1 MYRFVQ
7 FFVVG
12 LTLALADHFEEELLV
27 KDFGNGFSG
36 LHFNLVTRKTT
47 GGDYNFH
54 IFPKSL
60 YTIVSKY
67 NVDEFQLS
75 IAQGFWDR
83 LKWGPPFTPTASGGA
98 EIWTWFS
105 PSTMDV
111 DKSWTYFLEALSGQF
126 CASLSQL
133 GLPQNYVSPLISYR
147 PSGLTQKLPFD
158 NVSRIFRYA
167 QLPHEEVCT
176 ENLTP
181 WSKLLP
187 CKKLGGLASMLKPKS
202 VFKATYNAMSISI
215 RRDPQC
221 KRLSLE
227 LRQSLTFVFD
237 RRHLY
242 RSVQGNVFCFEI
254 YIYPGIEPW
263 SLTGLLGGR
272 INKTCQVAH
281 RSDIIILQSQSHLE
295 LKPPSGLSSLVGWDT
310 HRVVAVYSPAHKF
323 ANDLIIISVPSTE
336 TSRFLTETGGG
347 VSVMK
352 YATGRGDIDGGVQIE
367 LCNHLGLPTRAI
379 LLDSSPWYA
388 EMYFSSLSVTYQS
401 GINDSPINMAADKV
415 IFQPSVQLEQMAF
428 LELLLTLPSRAC
440 VTVSYA
446 FKKILMHWNEYLP
459 DANHGIFLPAAT
471 VIYQLSPDQLDRQ
484 RSGSD
489 PIFWELALPQWAST
503 YAEYLSTMNRSEL
516 GMGEGFVRLYSETPL
531 IRLPVPDFSMPFN
544 ALCLVCSVVALL
556 FGGVHKLT
564 TSAMVPVVAEGD
576 EEVVDKPPIV
586 RLCQKLKTVLQYVRR
601 RAHLKS
607 D

>member
-12 LTLALADHFEEELLV
+12 LTLALADQFEEELLV

-54 IFPKSL
+54 IFP
-60 YTIVSKY
+60 
-67 NVDEFQLS
+67 N
-75 IAQGFWDR
+75 
-83 LKWGPPFTPTASGGA
+83 
-98 EIWTWFS
+98 
-105 PSTMDV
+105 V

-147 PSGLTQKLPFD
+147 PSGLTQKLPFS
-158 NVSRIFRYA
+158 NVSRVFRYA

-215 RRDPQC
+215 RRVCSDPQC

-242 RSVQGNVFCFEI
+242 RSVQ
-254 YIYPGIEPW
+254 EPW

-503 YAEYLSTMNRSEL
+503 YAEYLSTMNRTEL

-544 ALCLVCSVVALL
+544 ALCLVCSVVAFL

-586 RLCQKLKTVLQYVRR
+586 RLCQKLKTVLRETNLGAAQWTHQSSESPHDSHIRR
-601 RAHLKS
+601 TVQTERMKTSELHYFAFTISLCPNQEVTLVTQNS
-607 D
+607 STEALSTRL

>member
-1 MYRFVQ
+1 MQRFVH
-7 FFVVG
+7 FFVIG

-27 KDFGNGFSG
+27 RDLGNGFSG
-36 LHFNLVTRKTT
+36 FHFNLVTRKTT
-47 GGDYNFH
+47 
-54 IFPKSL
+54 
-60 YTIVSKY
+60 
-67 NVDEFQLS
+67 
-75 IAQGFWDR
+75 
-83 LKWGPPFTPTASGGA
+83 SG
-98 EIWTWFS
+98 EPYS
-105 PSTMDV
+105 V
-111 DKSWTYFLEALSGQF
+111 DKSWAYFLEALSGQF

-133 GLPQNYVSPLISYR
+133 GLPHSYISPLMSYR
-147 PSGLTQKLPFD
+147 PSGLTQQLTF
-158 NVSRIFRYA
+158 NNASEIFRYA

-202 VFKATYNAMSISI
+202 IFKAAYNAMYIGV
-215 RRDPQC
+215 RRVCSGSQC
-221 KRLSLE
+221 KQSSLE

-237 RRHLY
+237 RRY
-242 RSVQGNVFCFEI
+242 SYSSVQES
-254 YIYPGIEPW
+254 W

-272 INKTCQVAH
+272 INKSCQIAR
-281 RSDIIILQSQSHLE
+281 RSEIIILHSQSRLD
-295 LKPPSGLSSLVGWDT
+295 LKPSGSSSLVSWDS
-310 HRVVAVYSPAHKF
+310 HRVLAVYTPAHDF
-323 ANDLIIISVPSTE
+323 ANDLTITSVPPVE
-336 TSRFLTETGGG
+336 TSRFSTGTGDSI
-347 VSVMK
+347 SVMK
-352 YATGRGDIDGGVQIE
+352 YATGRGDIDGGVRIE
-367 LCNHLGLPTRAI
+367 LCNHLSLPTRAI

-388 EMYFSSLSVTYQS
+388 EIYFSSLSVAYQS
-401 GINDSPINMAADKV
+401 EMNDAPINMAPDRV

-471 VIYQLSPDQLDRQ
+471 VIYQLSPDQLNRQ
-484 RSGSD
+484 RAASN
-489 PIFWELALPQWAST
+489 PITWELSLPPRAST
-503 YAEYLSTMNRSEL
+503 YAEYLSAVNHTEL
-516 GMGEGFVRLYSETPL
+516 EIGEGFVRLYSETPL

-564 TSAMVPVVAEGD
+564 TSAMVPVIAEGD

-586 RLCQKLKTVLQYVRR
+586 RLCQKLKAVLRTKLAAAQQTCRIGEPLHDPQIHRNMQTTRMEHSTFYLTTVSEAPPTL
-601 RAHLKS
+601 
-607 D
+607 

>member
-1 MYRFVQ
+1 MYRFIQ

-83 LKWGPPFTPTASGGA
+83 LKWGPPFTPAASGGA

-105 PSTMDV
+105 PST
-111 DKSWTYFLEALSGQF
+111 L
-126 CASLSQL
+126 
-133 GLPQNYVSPLISYR
+133 
-147 PSGLTQKLPFD
+147 D
-158 NVSRIFRYA
+158 NVSGIFRYA

-202 VFKATYNAMSISI
+202 VFKATYNAMSIGI
-215 RRDPQC
+215 RRVCSSPQC

-242 RSVQGNVFCFEI
+242 RSVQG
-254 YIYPGIEPW
+254 
-263 SLTGLLGGR
+263 LLGGR
-272 INKTCQVAH
+272 INRTCQVAH
-281 RSDIIILQSQSHLE
+281 RSDIIILQSQSRLE
-295 LKPPSGLSSLVGWDT
+295 LKPPSGVSSLVGWDT
-310 HRVVAVYSPAHKF
+310 HRVMAVYSPAHKF
-323 ANDLIIISVPSTE
+323 ANDLIIISVPSSE
-336 TSRFLTETGGG
+336 KSRFLTGTGGG

-352 YATGRGDIDGGVQIE
+352 YATGRGDIDGGVQVE
-367 LCNHLGLPTRAI
+367 LCNHLSLPTRAI

-388 EMYFSSLSVTYQS
+388 EMYFSSLSVTYQP
-401 GINDSPINMAADKV
+401 GINDSPINMAPDKV

-484 RSGSD
+484 RSGSS

-503 YAEYLSTMNRSEL
+503 YAEYLSTMNRTEL

-531 IRLPVPDFSMPFN
+531 VRLPVPDFSMPFN

-586 RLCQKLKTVLQYVRR
+586 RLCQKLKTVLRYVRR
-601 RAHLKS
+601 QAHLKS

>member
-1 MYRFVQ
+1 M
-7 FFVVG
+7 
-12 LTLALADHFEEELLV
+12 
-27 KDFGNGFSG
+27 
-36 LHFNLVTRKTT
+36 
-47 GGDYNFH
+47 
-54 IFPKSL
+54 
-60 YTIVSKY
+60 
-67 NVDEFQLS
+67 
-75 IAQGFWDR
+75 
-83 LKWGPPFTPTASGGA
+83 KWGPPFAPIASGGA

-105 PSTMDV
+105 PSTLE
-111 DKSWTYFLEALSGQF
+111 SWTYFLEALSGQF

-133 GLPQNYVSPLISYR
+133 GLPRNYMSPLMSYR
-147 PSGLTQKLPFD
+147 PSGLTHEIAFS

-202 VFKATYNAMSISI
+202 VFKATYNAMSG
-215 RRDPQC
+215 PQC
-221 KRLSLE
+221 KHLSLE

-242 RSVQGNVFCFEI
+242 RSVQ
-254 YIYPGIEPW
+254 EPW

-272 INKTCQVAH
+272 INKTCQVAC
-281 RSDIIILQSQSHLE
+281 RSEIIVLHSQSHLE
-295 LKPPSGLSSLVGWDT
+295 LKPPCGLTSLVGWDT
-310 HRVVAVYSPAHKF
+310 RRVAAVYSPAIEF
-323 ANDLIIISVPSTE
+323 ANNLIISVPFVE
-336 TSRFLTETGGG
+336 TSRFSTETGSGI
-347 VSVMK
+347 SIMK
-352 YATGRGDIDGGVQIE
+352 YTTGRGDIDGGVQIE
-367 LCNHLGLPTRAI
+367 LCNHLNLPMRVV

-388 EMYFSSLSVTYQS
+388 EMYFSSLSIAYQS
-401 GINDSPINMAADKV
+401 GINDSPINVAPDRV
-415 IFQPSVQLEQMAF
+415 IFQPSVQLKQMAF
-428 LELLLTLPSRAC
+428 LELLLKLPSRTC

-484 RSGSD
+484 RAGSN
-489 PIFWELALPQWAST
+489 PIFWELALPIWAST
-503 YAEYLSTMNRSEL
+503 YAEYLSNMNRTEL

-556 FGGVHKLT
+556 FGAVHKFT
-564 TSAMVPVVAEGD
+564 TSAMVPVAAEGD

-586 RLCQKLKTVLQYVRR
+586 RLCQKLKTVLRQIDRSTRSYLDGTIHRSKLVRSLGSLPSTSGFNSSSMLHNTTILFILLKR
-601 RAHLKS
+601 FDSHCKESCGHLS
-607 D
+607 RLRGGCLADLEETWVLVVIDRN